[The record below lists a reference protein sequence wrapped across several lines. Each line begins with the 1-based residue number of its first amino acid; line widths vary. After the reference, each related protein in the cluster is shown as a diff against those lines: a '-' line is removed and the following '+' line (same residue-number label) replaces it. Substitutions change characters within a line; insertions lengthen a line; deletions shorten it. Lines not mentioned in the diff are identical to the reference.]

1 MPLYEYL
8 CPECD
13 ERFEVRRSMAEASE
27 PVDCPQGH
35 VGARRL
41 LSMFASVGSA
51 SSSASAAPAAP
62 SSGGGGG
69 CCGGMCGC

>member
-13 ERFEVRRSMAEASE
+13 SRFELRRPMAEASD

-41 LSMFASVGSA
+41 LSMFASVGGA
-51 SSSASAAPAAP
+51 TATAPAMPAP
-62 SSGGGGG
+62 SGGHG
-69 CCGGMCGC
+69 CGGGMCGC